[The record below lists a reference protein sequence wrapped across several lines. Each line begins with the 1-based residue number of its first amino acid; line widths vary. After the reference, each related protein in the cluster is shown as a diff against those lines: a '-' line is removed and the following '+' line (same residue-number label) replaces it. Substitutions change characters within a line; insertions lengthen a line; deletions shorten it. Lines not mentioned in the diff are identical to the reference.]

1 MIKFKVL
8 VSIHALLTECDW
20 CGQNVGGTGFRFNPR
35 TPYGVR
41 QNLFPQERIRLDVSI
56 HALLT
61 ECDHFRNIPIGSAF
75 RFNPRTPYGVRP
87 SIASTPPPRKKFQS
101 THSLR
106 SATIKVEHTTPDK
119 PVSIHAL
126 LTECD
131 FGRLRRLFQSRR
143 FNPRTPYGV
152 RLCPMKKTDD
162 GKYVSIHALLTECD
176 ATSRRPDLRRLRFN
190 PRTPY
195 GVRPAK
201 SAPVRLAPVF
211 QSTHSLRSATG
222 FRQGVLRFFTVSIHA
237 LLTECDFREPIKNRS
252 CPSFN
257 PRTPYGVRPTT
268 PGPAGT
274 SLKFQSTHSL
284 RSATHLRHYLG
295 LF

>member
-131 FGRLRRLFQSRR
+131 LNTRRPTSPKWCFNPRTPYGVRRAARRGAGRLVR

-152 RLCPMKKTDD
+152 RLRSSPPSVPKSPFQSTH
-162 GKYVSIHALLTECD
+162 SLRS
-176 ATSRRPDLRRLRFN
+176 ATLPHEENRRWEIRFN

-195 GVRPAK
+195 GVRRDIAPARP
-201 SAPVRLAPVF
+201 APPPF

-222 FRQGVLRFFTVSIHA
+222 EIG
-237 LLTECDFREPIKNRS
+237 
-252 CPSFN
+252 
-257 PRTPYGVRPTT
+257 
-268 PGPAGT
+268 PG
-274 SLKFQSTHSL
+274 
-284 RSATHLRHYLG
+284 
-295 LF
+295 